1 MESMIRTGKTAFS
14 KSDETERYFE
24 HFVCRALNKLR
35 VTVNVRH
42 EISIGL

>member
-14 KSDETERYFE
+14 KSDETEHYFK
-24 HFVCRALNKLR
+24 HFVCALNKLR
-35 VTVNVRH
+35 VTVNVLH